1 MLNTSL
7 ITSEMNN
14 KLCELER
21 VNYMLMVTN
30 KQYRACQSDNVSE
43 QTRRYFDKKLDFLS
57 EYYNTLIN
65 EIRKE
70 YSNKRFKDT
79 QLINE
84 KTEKF
89 RNLFLQKYPECGS
102 KFEDKFDK
110 YGNSTYL
117 PFQED
122 FYKFCSGEPT
132 LRDDM
137 LFYAYTNFV
146 ASRLLEVQYDDFFE
160 LLNGISEQIN
170 EYGVRPIW
178 GQQLSEN
185 LKEVPAW
192 AVANINDIANGKRL
206 EIKNDLRKVAMQN
219 LNLKKMVKKNVS
231 DPVSIAKYNEL
242 VNKVNEL
249 ESKIVLNDKIIAS
262 SNNPACRAD
271 CLTYG
276 WRFRDTGL
284 LSIIDNIS
292 KFVNNV
298 PSDILNIDEERTKM
312 IVTNGEINDIVEY
325 AKNQLETL
333 EPTLVLA
340 KVSNQPLYFK
350 LKDYEYSKQAIMFID
365 TMHKYNSARTME
377 LNEQLKNGKLKPKQV
392 KEINSELDKI
402 NDCISSYDIA
412 NFTTPYGVVKYV
424 NGQLINTLNNTPI
437 NISKL
442 DTYRCVEGKTMER
455 LDRDGII
462 VESTSV
468 KNMEK
473 LLVNVYDR
481 YKDTGRGM

>member
-14 KLCELER
+14 ELCELER

-30 KQYRACQSDNVSE
+30 KQYRACQNEGVSDRVGK
-43 QTRRYFDKKLDFLS
+43 YFDEKLQFLS

-65 EIRKE
+65 EIKKE
-70 YSNKRFKDT
+70 YSNRRFEDT

-89 RNLFLQKYPECGS
+89 RNLFLQEYPECGG

-137 LFYAYTNFV
+137 LFYAYTKFV
-146 ASRLLEVQYDDFFE
+146 SSRLLEVQYDDFFE
-160 LLNGISEQIN
+160 LLNGIVEQIN

-206 EIKNDLRKVAMQN
+206 ETKNDLRKVAMQN
-219 LNLKKMVKKNVS
+219 LNLKKIVKKNVS

-242 VNKVNEL
+242 INKVNEL

-365 TMHKYNSARTME
+365 SMHKYNSARTME

>member
-21 VNYMLMVTN
+21 VNYMLMVAN
-30 KQYRACQSDNVSE
+30 KQYRACQNEGVSD
-43 QTRRYFDKKLDFLS
+43 RARKYFDEKLQFLS
-57 EYYNTLIN
+57 EYYDTLVN
-65 EIRKE
+65 DIRKE

-89 RNLFLQKYPECGS
+89 RNLFLQEYPECGG

-122 FYKFCSGEPT
+122 FYKFSSGEPT
-132 LRDDM
+132 LRNDM

-160 LLNGISEQIN
+160 LLNGIAEQIN

-231 DPVSIAKYNEL
+231 DPVSIAKYKEL

-271 CLTYG
+271 FLTYG

-340 KVSNQPLYFK
+340 KVSNQPVYFK
-350 LKDYEYSKQAIMFID
+350 LKDYEYSKKAIMFID

-481 YKDTGRGM
+481 YKNTGRGM

>member
-14 KLCELER
+14 ELCELER

-30 KQYRACQSDNVSE
+30 KQYRACQNEGVSDRVGK
-43 QTRRYFDKKLDFLS
+43 YFDEKLQFLS

-65 EIRKE
+65 EIRKK
-70 YSNKRFKDT
+70 YSNRRLKDT

-89 RNLFLQKYPECGS
+89 RNLFLQEYPECGG

-122 FYKFCSGEPT
+122 FYKFSSGEPT
-132 LRDDM
+132 LRNDM

-160 LLNGISEQIN
+160 LLNGIAEQIN

-206 EIKNDLRKVAMQN
+206 ETKNDLRKVAMQN

-365 TMHKYNSARTME
+365 SMHKYNSARTME

-442 DTYRCVEGKTMER
+442 DAYRCVEGKTMER

>member
-14 KLCELER
+14 ELCELER

-30 KQYRACQSDNVSE
+30 KQYRACQNEGVSDRVGK
-43 QTRRYFDKKLDFLS
+43 YFNEKLQFLS

-65 EIRKE
+65 EIKKE
-70 YSNKRFKDT
+70 YSNRRFEDT

-89 RNLFLQKYPECGS
+89 RNLFLQEYPECGG

-137 LFYAYTNFV
+137 LFYEYTKFV

-160 LLNGISEQIN
+160 LLNGIAEQIN

-206 EIKNDLRKVAMQN
+206 AIKNDLRKVAMQN

-231 DPVSIAKYNEL
+231 DPVSIAKYKEL

-271 CLTYG
+271 CLTFG

-365 TMHKYNSARTME
+365 SMHKYNSARTME

>member
-14 KLCELER
+14 ELCELER

-30 KQYRACQSDNVSE
+30 KQYRACQNEGVSDRVGK
-43 QTRRYFDKKLDFLS
+43 YFDEKLQFLS

-70 YSNKRFKDT
+70 YSNRRFEDT

-89 RNLFLQKYPECGS
+89 RNLFLQEYPECGG

-160 LLNGISEQIN
+160 LLNGIAEQIN

-219 LNLKKMVKKNVS
+219 LNLKKIVKKNVS
-231 DPVSIAKYNEL
+231 DPVSIAKYKEL

-340 KVSNQPLYFK
+340 KVSNQPVYFK
-350 LKDYEYSKQAIMFID
+350 LKDYEYSKKAIMFID

>member
-14 KLCELER
+14 ELCELER

-30 KQYRACQSDNVSE
+30 KQYRACQNEGVSD
-43 QTRRYFDKKLDFLS
+43 RAGKYFDEKLQFLS

-65 EIRKE
+65 EIKKE
-70 YSNKRFKDT
+70 YSNRRFEDT

-89 RNLFLQKYPECGS
+89 RNLFLQEYPECGG

-132 LRDDM
+132 LRNDM

-160 LLNGISEQIN
+160 LLNGIVEQIN

-206 EIKNDLRKVAMQN
+206 AIKNDLRKVAMQN

-231 DPVSIAKYNEL
+231 DPVSIAKYKEL

-271 CLTYG
+271 CLTFG

-365 TMHKYNSARTME
+365 SMHKYNSARTME

-424 NGQLINTLNNTPI
+424 NGLLINTLNNTPI

>member
-14 KLCELER
+14 ELCELER

-30 KQYRACQSDNVSE
+30 KQYRACQNEGVSDRVGK
-43 QTRRYFDKKLDFLS
+43 YFDEKLQFLS

-70 YSNKRFKDT
+70 YSNRRFEDT

-89 RNLFLQKYPECGS
+89 RNLFLQEYPECGG

-122 FYKFCSGEPT
+122 FYKFSSGEPT
-132 LRDDM
+132 LRNDM

-160 LLNGISEQIN
+160 LLNGIVEQIN

-365 TMHKYNSARTME
+365 SMHKYNSARTME

-437 NISKL
+437 KISKL

>member
-14 KLCELER
+14 ELCELER

-30 KQYRACQSDNVSE
+30 KQYRACQNEGVSDRVGK
-43 QTRRYFDKKLDFLS
+43 YFDEKLQFLS

-65 EIRKE
+65 EIRKK
-70 YSNKRFKDT
+70 YSNRRLKDT

-89 RNLFLQKYPECGS
+89 RNLFLQEYPECGG

-122 FYKFCSGEPT
+122 FYKFSSGEPT
-132 LRDDM
+132 LRNDM

-160 LLNGISEQIN
+160 LLNGIAEQIN

-206 EIKNDLRKVAMQN
+206 ETKNDLRKVAMQN

-298 PSDILNIDEERTKM
+298 PRDILNIDEERTKM

-365 TMHKYNSARTME
+365 SMHKYNSARTME
-377 LNEQLKNGKLKPKQV
+377 LNEQLKNGKL
-392 KEINSELDKI
+392 
-402 NDCISSYDIA
+402 
-412 NFTTPYGVVKYV
+412 
-424 NGQLINTLNNTPI
+424 
-437 NISKL
+437 
-442 DTYRCVEGKTMER
+442 
-455 LDRDGII
+455 
-462 VESTSV
+462 
-468 KNMEK
+468 
-473 LLVNVYDR
+473 
-481 YKDTGRGM
+481 

>member
-14 KLCELER
+14 ELCELER

-30 KQYRACQSDNVSE
+30 KQYRACQNEGVSD
-43 QTRRYFDKKLDFLS
+43 RAGKYFDEKLQFLS

-65 EIRKE
+65 EIRKK
-70 YSNKRFKDT
+70 YSNRRLKDT

-89 RNLFLQKYPECGS
+89 RNLFLQEYPECGG

-137 LFYAYTNFV
+137 LFYEYTNFV

-160 LLNGISEQIN
+160 LLNGIVEQIN

-350 LKDYEYSKQAIMFID
+350 LKDYEYSKKAIMFID

>member
-7 ITSEMNN
+7 ITSEMNDE
-14 KLCELER
+14 LCELER

-30 KQYRACQSDNVSE
+30 KQYRACQNEGVSD
-43 QTRRYFDKKLDFLS
+43 RARKYFDEKLQFLS
-57 EYYNTLIN
+57 EYYDTLVN

-70 YSNKRFKDT
+70 YSNRRFEDT

-89 RNLFLQKYPECGS
+89 RNLFLQEYPECGG

-146 ASRLLEVQYDDFFE
+146 SSKLIEAQYDNFFE
-160 LLNGISEQIN
+160 LLNGIVEQIN

-206 EIKNDLRKVAMQN
+206 ETKNDLRKVAMQN
-219 LNLKKMVKKNVS
+219 LNLKKMVKKNGS
-231 DPVSIAKYNEL
+231 DPVSIAKYKEL
-242 VNKVNEL
+242 VHKVNEL
-249 ESKIVLNDKIIAS
+249 ESEIVLNDKIIAS

-284 LSIIDNIS
+284 LSIIDNIT

-298 PSDILNIDEERTKM
+298 PRDILNIDEERTKM
-312 IVTNGEINDIVEY
+312 IVTNREINDIVEY

-340 KVSNQPLYFK
+340 KVSNQPISFK
-350 LKDYEYSKQAIMFID
+350 LKDYEYSKNAIMFID

-412 NFTTPYGVVKYV
+412 KFTTPYGVVKYV

-437 NISKL
+437 SISKL

-455 LDRDGII
+455 LDRDGVV

-481 YKDTGRGM
+481 YKNAGRGM

>member
-14 KLCELER
+14 ELCELER

-30 KQYRACQSDNVSE
+30 KQYRACQNEGVSD
-43 QTRRYFDKKLDFLS
+43 RAGKYFDEKLQFLS

-65 EIRKE
+65 EIRKK
-70 YSNKRFKDT
+70 YSNRRLKDT

-89 RNLFLQKYPECGS
+89 RNLFLQEYPECGG

-137 LFYAYTNFV
+137 LFYEYTNFV

-160 LLNGISEQIN
+160 LLNGIVEQIN

-365 TMHKYNSARTME
+365 SMHKYNSARTME

-442 DTYRCVEGKTMER
+442 DAYRCVEGKTMER

>member
-1 MLNTSL
+1 
-7 ITSEMNN
+7 
-14 KLCELER
+14 
-21 VNYMLMVTN
+21 
-30 KQYRACQSDNVSE
+30 
-43 QTRRYFDKKLDFLS
+43 
-57 EYYNTLIN
+57 
-65 EIRKE
+65 
-70 YSNKRFKDT
+70 
-79 QLINE
+79 
-84 KTEKF
+84 
-89 RNLFLQKYPECGS
+89 
-102 KFEDKFDK
+102 
-110 YGNSTYL
+110 
-117 PFQED
+117 
-122 FYKFCSGEPT
+122 
-132 LRDDM
+132 
-137 LFYAYTNFV
+137 
-146 ASRLLEVQYDDFFE
+146 
-160 LLNGISEQIN
+160 
-170 EYGVRPIW
+170 
-178 GQQLSEN
+178 
-185 LKEVPAW
+185 
-192 AVANINDIANGKRL
+192 
-206 EIKNDLRKVAMQN
+206 MQN
-219 LNLKKMVKKNVS
+219 LNLKKIVKKNGS

-271 CLTYG
+271 CLTFG

-298 PSDILNIDEERTKM
+298 PRDILNIDEERTKM

-442 DTYRCVEGKTMER
+442 DAYRCVEGKTMER

>member
-7 ITSEMNN
+7 ITSEMNDE
-14 KLCELER
+14 LCELER

-30 KQYRACQSDNVSE
+30 KQYRACQNEGVSD
-43 QTRRYFDKKLDFLS
+43 RARKYFDEKLQFLS
-57 EYYNTLIN
+57 EYYDTLVN

-70 YSNKRFKDT
+70 YSNRRFEDT

-89 RNLFLQKYPECGS
+89 RNLFLQEYPECGG

-132 LRDDM
+132 LRNDM

-146 ASRLLEVQYDDFFE
+146 SSKLIEAQYDNFFE
-160 LLNGISEQIN
+160 LLNGIVEQIN

-206 EIKNDLRKVAMQN
+206 ETKNDLRKVAMQN
-219 LNLKKMVKKNVS
+219 LNLKKMVKKNGS
-231 DPVSIAKYNEL
+231 DPVSIAKYKEL
-242 VNKVNEL
+242 VHKVNEL
-249 ESKIVLNDKIIAS
+249 ESEIVLNDKIIAS

-284 LSIIDNIS
+284 LSIIDNIT

-298 PSDILNIDEERTKM
+298 PRDILNIDEERTKM
-312 IVTNGEINDIVEY
+312 IVTNREINDIVEY

-340 KVSNQPLYFK
+340 KVSNQPISFK
-350 LKDYEYSKQAIMFID
+350 LKDYEYSKNAIMFID

-392 KEINSELDKI
+392 KQINSELDKI

-412 NFTTPYGVVKYV
+412 KFTTPYGVVKYV

-437 NISKL
+437 SISKL

-455 LDRDGII
+455 LDRDGVI

-481 YKDTGRGM
+481 YKNAGRGM